1 MSIHI
6 LHLGKAS
13 LQTSSSCEPKVIIP
27 AVVLNLSGVED
38 LAILRRVWAGVLAL
52 CFFTSTLI
60 VSPVSGSPADFQLS
74 GGPVTIFTNDLSGSI
89 AVGVWSNESFID
101 MTVETYFL
109 NETYYPDEEIY
120 NDPYPGGTFVDYL
133 ANVTYNRT
141 VTISSSPELRV
152 STVGGAGVADID
164 LGLFLDGKDGNPL
177 DGIAQAGEFIEY
189 SATASSSESIELI
202 EPENGTYIIK
212 VAGFEVSGNP
222 GYFDLTVAVA
232 ESGTGWLRATNIP
245 TGTVPSFQV
254 ASFDLEWDFSGA
266 TMDNWYYAGLYLG
279 YASSPHVTYVRVSLK
294 LDRSAPEID
303 EVSPESPPPVED
315 LRPLIYAFF
324 SDSDGEL
331 SRDTVKLFL
340 DGVNVTYMTEVH
352 LHFSQDPDGEYGYY
366 SGRVIFTPL
375 YDIPFGL
382 HQVTLEVGDYAGNI
396 AQRQWSFVTADET
409 PPVIYHTPETMSSE
423 GYAIPITARVH
434 ENFTLGNISLLYRRP
449 GDPSYLA
456 LLMNQ
461 VDRSNN
467 YVATIPP
474 QQFPLSI
481 QYYLS
486 AKDSSGNVA
495 TLPGT
500 VPASN
505 PFEIEIQPF
514 GFPKITHKPVE
525 AHTGENITVTVLVSD
540 DQAISSVNLFYK
552 NASATIY
559 NSTAMVNLGGH
570 VYEGMIPGS
579 AISQSSVNYYIQGSD
594 GVNAITHPLDS
605 QAPHLVLYVDP
616 PPPGEEIPLEESP
629 EVMKVAVMEDVE
641 PDPRLASN
649 PTSKRIIDLLYDSLG
664 RRDQNTLEI
673 VPWVASSW
681 SADDVSGLITV
692 ALRPEAKWHDG
703 SPVTADDVRYTFE
716 EFYGGYDVTVI
727 SPTSVYFDFS
737 AGGGGR
743 FMTTGLLMPLVKS
756 GDINPVEGCG
766 PFELISYSPAHTLV
780 EVYRDYFTEGPMVG
794 GVDFIRVSGINE
806 AANAFINGTIDFI
819 GWELEPQDLTDP
831 RIGGRMLLLLE
842 EAAVRITPGLD
853 YLYFGLNPKASN
865 SLDDLNL
872 RLSISKLM
880 NKELLE
886 MIEPFSGMAHS
897 VMSNRNIPWY
907 NSSLREFNAGYTF
920 IDGWQATNIYPAV
933 AHLEASGY
941 FDVDDDGWREKPDGQ
956 NLSLSVLG
964 PSLADDLLKAT
975 VAQVLAGGLWWAG
988 LNASAVL
995 DSSADPADHDIYLG
1009 VGHLSLDPSGI
1020 SSIAE
1025 IVNFADAELSLALQ
1039 EADDALNVT
1048 ERAAHVKKALGIIS
1062 EKVPLIPVLRY
1073 ETIEIYNETRFEGW
1087 VQMPGGINNF
1097 WSFMEVYSLFDTVT
1111 DRPLGLRAFLNQ
1123 DSNITL
1129 TWKANEEID
1138 LQGYAVYRSS
1148 VSGGPYQLIDEV
1160 APRTSF
1166 VDPSLGPNG
1175 DYCYVITAKDSSIE
1189 SIPSSEACLNV
1200 TYLFTPPSISDVRI
1214 NPSPQEVHGYVNVS
1228 AVVEDVS
1235 GVEGVWIDV
1244 TGVGNYSMYYDSLAG
1259 RYYHNRSYSDVG
1271 TFSLTI
1277 SATDVFGNWAST
1289 PGEFVMEDTTP
1300 PTISH
1305 IPVTSTIVLD
1315 SIQIEAVVT
1324 DNLQVSLVNLNFT
1337 DVGGSSHNH
1346 TMTLSGDNHT
1356 YQIPAQDSTGSV
1368 SYFVWAEDTEGN
1380 VAMTAVFIIEIN
1392 PDTLSPSAPTDL
1404 IVTTGDEEGT
1414 LSLNWTAPANNTD
1427 GSPLTDL
1434 AGYNIYRM
1442 TSSGGPKTLVN
1453 DNPVSTTTF
1462 LDTPL
1467 ENGKTYYYVVTAVD
1481 KRGNESPDSDEAFGT
1496 TESVEQFNWLWIL
1509 IPLIVA
1515 IAIVVLFAMLILS
1528 RRRGGTAEEPE
1539 EPPEEQ
1545 ESLESF

>member
-1 MSIHI
+1 M
-6 LHLGKAS
+6 
-13 LQTSSSCEPKVIIP
+13 
-27 AVVLNLSGVED
+27 
-38 LAILRRVWAGVLAL
+38 AILRRVWAGVLAL

-60 VSPVSGSPADFQLS
+60 VSPVSGNPADFQLS

-89 AVGVWSNESFID
+89 AVGVWSNESFTD
-101 MTVETYFL
+101 MTVETFYL

-120 NDPYPGGTFVDYL
+120 NEPYLNGSFVDYL

-164 LGLFLDGKDGNPL
+164 LGLFLDGMNGNPL
-177 DGIAQAGEFIEY
+177 DGMAQAGEFIAY
-189 SATASSSESIELI
+189 SADASSSELVSLV

-212 VAGFEVSGNP
+212 VAGFDVPGNP
-222 GYFDLTVAVA
+222 GYFDLRIGVV
-232 ESGTGWLRATNIP
+232 EGGTGWMYVTN
-245 TGTVPSFQV
+245 VPSGAIPAYTV
-254 ASFDLEWDFSGA
+254 VSFDLHWEFPGA
-266 TMDNWYYAGLYLG
+266 TADNWYYAGLYLG
-279 YASSPHVTYVRVSLK
+279 HASDTHVTYLQVSLK
-294 LDRSAPEID
+294 LDRSPPEIV
-303 EVSPESPPPVED
+303 EVFPESPPSVED
-315 LRPLIYAFF
+315 LRPLICGIL
-324 SDSDGEL
+324 SDPDGEL
-331 SRDTVKLFL
+331 SRESARLFL
-340 DGVNVTYMTEVH
+340 DGVNITSMTRID
-352 LHFSQDPDGEYGYY
+352 FSFYRGPDDEYGYF
-366 SGRVIFTPL
+366 SGAVLFTPL

-396 AQRQWSFVTADET
+396 AQRQWSFVTADEM
-409 PPVIYHTPETMSSE
+409 PPAIYHTPETMSSE

-434 ENFTLGNISLLYRRP
+434 ENFTLGNISLMYRRP
-449 GDPSYLA
+449 GDTSYSA
-456 LLMNQ
+456 LPMSQ

-474 QQFPLSI
+474 QQFPLRI

-486 AKDSSGNVA
+486 ANDSSGNSA

-514 GFPKITHKPVE
+514 GFPKITHKPVVV
-525 AHTGENITVTVLVSD
+525 HMGENITISVLVSD
-540 DQAISSVNLFYK
+540 NQAVSSVNLFYK
-552 NASATIY
+552 NASSTIY
-559 NSTAMVNLGGH
+559 NSTAMVNMGGH
-570 VYEGMIPGS
+570 VYEGTIPGS
-579 AISQSSVNYYIQGSD
+579 VISQSSAHYYIEASD
-594 GVNAITHPLDS
+594 GVNVITHPLDS
-605 QAPHLVLYVDP
+605 QVPHLVLYVDP
-616 PPPGEEIPLEESP
+616 PPPSEEIPLEGSP
-629 EVMKVAVMEDVE
+629 EVMKVAIKEDVE
-641 PDPRLASN
+641 LDPRLASN
-649 PTSKRIIDLLYDSLG
+649 PTSKRTIDLLYDSLG
-664 RRDQNTLEI
+664 RRDSNTLEI

-681 SADDVSGLITV
+681 SADEASGLLTV

-703 SPVTADDVRYTFE
+703 SQVTAEDVRYTFE
-716 EFYGGYDVTVI
+716 DFYGGYDVTVI

-780 EVYRDYFTEGPMVG
+780 EAYPDYFTEGPMVG
-794 GVDFIRVSGINE
+794 GVDFIRFSGIDE
-806 AANAFINGTIDFI
+806 AANAFMNGTIDFI
-819 GWELEPQDLTDP
+819 GWELEPDDITEP
-831 RIGGRMLLLLE
+831 RIGNKMLLE
-842 EAAVRITPGLD
+842 IREATIEYTPGLSF
-853 YLYFGLNPKASN
+853 LYFGLNPSVNN
-865 SLDDLNL
+865 SLEDLNL

-880 NKELLE
+880 NKELYE
-886 MIEPFSGMAHS
+886 SIEPFTGMTHS

-907 NSSLREFNAGYTF
+907 NSSLREFNAGYTV
-920 IDGWQATNIYPAV
+920 IDGNKATDEYPGT

-941 FDVDDDGWREKPDGQ
+941 FDFDDDGWREKPDGQ

-964 PSLADDLLKAT
+964 PSFADDLRKAL
-975 VAQVLAGGLWWAG
+975 VAEVFAGELRRAG
-988 LNASAVL
+988 LNATVVL
-995 DSSADPADHDIYLG
+995 DSSADPADYDIYLG
-1009 VGHLSLDPSGI
+1009 VGHLSLDPSEI

-1025 IVNFADAELSLALQ
+1025 IANFADAELSLALQ

-1048 ERAAHVKKALGIIS
+1048 ERSAHVKEALGIIS

-1073 ETIEIYNETRFEGW
+1073 ETIEIYNGTRFEGW

-1097 WSFMEVYSLFDTVT
+1097 WSFMEVQSLFDTVT
-1111 DRPLGLRAFLNQ
+1111 DTPLGLHAFLNQ

-1129 TWKANEEID
+1129 TWKANEEVD

-1166 VDPSLGPNG
+1166 VDPDLGPNG

-1189 SIPSSEACLNV
+1189 SSPSSEACLNV
-1200 TYLFTPPSISDVRI
+1200 THLFTPPSISDVRI

-1235 GVEGVWIDV
+1235 GVEGVWIDL
-1244 TGVGNYSMYYDSLAG
+1244 TGVGNYSMYYDSLVG

-1315 SIQIEAVVT
+1315 SIQIEANVT
-1324 DNLQVSLVNLNFT
+1324 DNQQVSLVKLNFT
-1337 DVGGSSHNH
+1337 DVGGSSHNQ
-1346 TMTLSGDNHT
+1346 TMTLSRDNYT
-1356 YQIPAQDSTGSV
+1356 YQIPAQDSSGSM

-1404 IVTTGDEEGT
+1404 TVTTGDEEGT
-1414 LSLNWTAPANNTD
+1414 LSLSWTAPANNTD

-1462 LDTPL
+1462 LDTAL

-1496 TESVEQFNWLWIL
+1496 TESVEQFDWLWIL

>member
-1 MSIHI
+1 M
-6 LHLGKAS
+6 
-13 LQTSSSCEPKVIIP
+13 
-27 AVVLNLSGVED
+27 
-38 LAILRRVWAGVLAL
+38 AILRRVWAGVLAL

-60 VSPVSGSPADFQLS
+60 VSPVSGNPADFQLS

-89 AVGVWSNESFID
+89 AVGVWSNESFTD

-120 NDPYPGGTFVDYL
+120 NEPYLNGSFVDYL

-141 VTISSSPELRV
+141 VTVSSSPELRV
-152 STVGGAGVADID
+152 STVGGTGVVDID
-164 LGLFLDGKDGNPL
+164 LGLFLNGKDGNPL
-177 DGIAQAGEFIEY
+177 DGMAQAGEFIEY
-189 SATASSSESIELI
+189 SATASSSELVSLV
-202 EPENGTYIIK
+202 EPENGTYIVK
-212 VAGFEVSGNP
+212 VAGYEVSGDP
-222 GYFDLTVAVA
+222 GYFDLRIGVV
-232 ESGTGWLRATNIP
+232 EGGTGWMYVTNVPPGAIP
-245 TGTVPSFQV
+245 TFTLVN
-254 ASFDLEWDFSGA
+254 FDLHWEFPGA
-266 TMDNWYYAGLYLG
+266 TADNWYYAGLYIG
-279 YASSPHVTYVRVSLK
+279 HASDSHVTYIPVSLK
-294 LDRSAPEID
+294 LDRSPPEIV
-303 EVSPESPPPVED
+303 EVLPESPPSVED
-315 LRPLIYAFF
+315 LRPFIYGILW
-324 SDSDGEL
+324 DPDGEL
-331 SRDTVKLFL
+331 SRDSIRLLL
-340 DGVNVTYMTEVH
+340 DGVNITYMTDVH
-352 LHFSQDPDGEYGYY
+352 LSFSEDPDGKYGYY
-366 SGRVIFTPL
+366 SGLVLFTPL

-423 GYAIPITARVH
+423 GYVIPITARVH
-434 ENFTLGNISLLYRRP
+434 ENFTLGDISLMYRRP
-449 GDPSYLA
+449 GDPFYLA

-461 VDRSNN
+461 VDQSNN

-486 AKDSSGNVA
+486 ANDSSGNSA
-495 TLPGT
+495 TLPGI

-514 GFPKITHKPVE
+514 GFPRITHKPVE
-525 AHTGENITVTVLVSD
+525 AHTRENITVTVLVSD

-579 AISQSSVNYYIQGSD
+579 AISQSSMHYYIEASD

-616 PPPGEEIPLEESP
+616 PPPGEEMPLEGSP

-641 PDPRLASN
+641 LDPRLASN

-664 RRDQNTLEI
+664 RRDPNTLEI

-681 SADDVSGLITV
+681 SADEASGLLTV

-703 SPVTADDVRYTFE
+703 SQVTAEDVRYTFE
-716 EFYGGYDVTVI
+716 DFYGGYDVTVI
-727 SPTSVYFDFS
+727 SPTSVVFNFS

-743 FMTTGLLMPLVKS
+743 FMTSGLLMPLVES
-756 GDINPVEGCG
+756 GDINPVEGGG
-766 PFELISYSPAHTLV
+766 PFELVSYSPTHTLV
-780 EVYRDYFTEGPMVG
+780 EAFPDYFMKGPILG

-819 GWELEPQDLTDP
+819 GWELEFQDLTDP
-831 RIGGRMLLLLE
+831 RIGGRMLLLVE
-842 EAAVRITPGLD
+842 EAAIRITPGLD
-853 YLYFGLNPKASN
+853 YLYFGLNPNASN

-872 RLSISKLM
+872 RLSISKLV
-880 NKELLE
+880 NKELLD
-886 MIEPFSGMAHS
+886 MIEPFTRMTHS

-907 NSSLREFNAGYTF
+907 NSSLREFNAGYTV
-920 IDGWQATNIYPAV
+920 IDGRQATNRYPAV
-933 AHLEASGY
+933 AHLESSGY
-941 FDVDDDGWREKPDGQ
+941 FDLDDDGWREKPDGQ

-964 PSLADDLLKAT
+964 PSLADDLRKAT
-975 VAQVLAGGLWWAG
+975 VAQVLAEGLGRVG
-988 LNASAVL
+988 LNATAVL
-995 DSSADPADHDIYLG
+995 DSSADPADYDIYLS
-1009 VGHLSLDPSGI
+1009 VGHLSLDPSDI
-1020 SSIAE
+1020 SSIGE
-1025 IVNFADAELSLALQ
+1025 IASFVDAELSLALQ

-1048 ERAAHVKKALGIIS
+1048 ERSAHVKEALGMIS

-1073 ETIEIYNETRFEGW
+1073 ETGEIYNETRFEGW
-1087 VQMPGGINNF
+1087 VQMPGGINDF
-1097 WSFMEVYSLFDTVT
+1097 WSFVEVYSLFDTVT
-1111 DRPLGLRAFLNQ
+1111 DRPLGLHAFLNQ

-1129 TWKANEEID
+1129 TWKANEEVD

-1148 VSGGPYQLIDEV
+1148 GSGGPYQLIDEV

-1166 VDPSLGPNG
+1166 VDPDMGPNG
-1175 DYCYVITAKDSSIE
+1175 DYCYVVTAKDSSIE
-1189 SIPSSEACLNV
+1189 SSPSSEACLNV
-1200 TYLFTPPSISDVRI
+1200 THLFTPPSISDVRV

-1259 RYYHNRSYSDVG
+1259 RYYNNRSYSDVG
-1271 TFSLTI
+1271 TFSFTI

-1305 IPVTSTIVLD
+1305 IPVTSTVVGD
-1315 SIQIEAVVT
+1315 SIEIVAVVT
-1324 DNLQVSLVNLNFT
+1324 DNLQVSLVKLNFT
-1337 DVGGSSHNH
+1337 DAGGSSHNQ
-1346 TMTLSGDNHT
+1346 TMTLSGDNYT

-1380 VAMTAVFIIEIN
+1380 VAMTAVFIIEIS

-1404 IVTTGDEEGT
+1404 IVTTGDEEGA
-1414 LSLNWTAPANNTD
+1414 LSLSWTAPANNTD

-1462 LDTPL
+1462 LDTAL

-1481 KRGNESPDSDEAFGT
+1481 NRGNESPDSDEAFGAT
-1496 TESVEQFNWLWIL
+1496 KSVEQFDWLWIL
-1509 IPLIVA
+1509 IPLIVV
-1515 IAIVVLFAMLILS
+1515 IAIVVLLAMLILS